1 MLASLH
7 LRRFTAFQEL
17 DLSFAAGIN
26 VFIGENGTG
35 KTHVLKVLY
44 TACDATARQVPFGE
58 KMVRVFLPAEGRP
71 GRLVQRAPKGMRC
84 EIEVRRSDV
93 AVPLRVHFSNRT
105 QKPTGVKSEGHRAW
119 TQAPLEATYIPPKEI
134 LAHAP
139 GFRSLYGSRYI
150 YFEEIYDDLL
160 FRAYRPVLRGPVT
173 KTRRRLLEILE
184 PALEGRVETQG
195 EMFYLVQKGL
205 GALEF
210 ALVAEG
216 LRKIALLWVLVQ
228 NGTLLAEDPKPK
240 GPRTPAGYVL
250 FWDEPEANLNPRLY
264 RTVVRFL
271 FALAESGTQVFLATH
286 DFALLKEVDLARQE
300 DARVPVRFF
309 AFYHDPEQ
317 PTRVLVNAA
326 ETLTD
331 VHPNAILETFSD
343 LYDRELHFL
352 AGE

>member
-1 MLASLH
+1 MLSSLR
-7 LRRFTAFQEL
+7 LRRFTAFQDL
-17 DLSFAAGIN
+17 DLRFAAGIN

-35 KTHVLKVLY
+35 KTHVLKILY

-71 GRLVQRAPKGMRC
+71 GRLVQRAPRGMRC
-84 EIEVRRSDV
+84 EIQVDRSGI
-93 AVPLRVHFSNRT
+93 ATPLRVHFSNRT
-105 QKPTGVKSEGHRAW
+105 QKPTGVKCEGHRAW
-119 TQAPLEATYIPPKEI
+119 AQAPLEATYIPPKEI

-160 FRAYRPVLRGPVT
+160 FRAYRPLLRGPVPAS
-173 KTRRRLLEILE
+173 RRRLLEILE
-184 PALEGRVETQG
+184 PVLEGRVETRG
-195 EMFYLVQKGL
+195 EMFYLIQKGL
-205 GALEF
+205 GELEF

-228 NGTLLAEDPKPK
+228 NGTLLADDPQ
-240 GPRTPAGYVL
+240 GPQTPAGYVL

-286 DFALLKEVDLARQE
+286 DFAFLKEVDLARQE
-300 DARVPVRFF
+300 DAQVPVRFF

-317 PTRVLVNAA
+317 PTHVLANPA